1 MRSLRMNRELV
12 NGHLGSLLTGLT
24 RSEDFDVERL
34 ARDFVYIRV
43 VAQFGTL
50 VTFSNS
56 NFCC

>member
-1 MRSLRMNRELV
+1 MNRELV